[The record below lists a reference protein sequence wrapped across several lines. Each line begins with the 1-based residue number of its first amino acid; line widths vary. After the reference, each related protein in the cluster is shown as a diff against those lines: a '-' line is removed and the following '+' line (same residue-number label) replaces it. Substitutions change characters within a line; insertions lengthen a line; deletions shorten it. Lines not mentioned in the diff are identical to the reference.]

1 MKLWKQMSVFAHYS
15 CFVPSDSLITS
26 EMTWLTITENISK
39 ISIRL
44 FWKASSAFA
53 ELFYNT
59 QCQLKLLSAFEFR
72 AGLVADV
79 IFAQDQIIYYLQ
91 KKTLKKWKS
100 TECLEMGLLN
110 PEQIHMLELGNAI
123 WNSSKKHYQKKS
135 YWSNLEYVWRC
146 AADAKVEMMYAVFIK
161 QQIRYSTC
169 GHWELKRKEVTLSR
183 DEN

>member
-1 MKLWKQMSVFAHYS
+1 
-15 CFVPSDSLITS
+15 
-26 EMTWLTITENISK
+26 MTRLTITENISK

-72 AGLVADV
+72 ASLVADV
-79 IFAQDQIIYYLQ
+79 IFAQDQIIYYLK

-110 PEQIHMLELGNAI
+110 P
-123 WNSSKKHYQKKS
+123 
-135 YWSNLEYVWRC
+135 NLNKY
-146 AADAKVEMMYAVFIK
+146 I
-161 QQIRYSTC
+161 S
-169 GHWELKRKEVTLSR
+169 
-183 DEN
+183 